1 MNESPPTIPR
11 EYVFNEPEFPLGINF
26 NRAHPD
32 YPLHRHD
39 FEELVIVQ
47 KGIGINSVDGVDY
60 PLQAGD
66 VFVMP
71 KGKTHAYS
79 HMDHLRSYNL
89 YFDLKQ
95 LNLYQWVTRT
105 LPGFHALFTV
115 EPSYRRKKE
124 FNSRLR
130 LSQENLI
137 QIWSLAESLQ
147 ITIEDELPGHRL
159 IALGKFCEL
168 VGMLCRYYEE
178 TAHNDSKKV
187 LRIAK
192 AISCMES
199 GFSEDISIDELAK
212 IAHMSPR
219 NFHRVFIEATGK
231 TPAAHLIGLR
241 VAEAAHQLKSTDKSI
256 TEIAF
261 DCGFTDSNYFA
272 RAFRKTTGC
281 SPSAYRKQTL

>member
-1 MNESPPTIPR
+1 MSEQPPIIPR
-11 EYVFNEPEFPLGINF
+11 EYVFQQPEFPLGINF
-26 NRAHPD
+26 NRGHPD
-32 YPLHRHD
+32 YPLHLHD

-47 KGIGINSVDGVDY
+47 KGTGINSVDGVDY

-79 HMDHLRSYNL
+79 KMNHLRSYNL

-115 EPSYRRKKE
+115 EPSYRRKNE

-130 LSQENLI
+130 LSQENLL
-137 QIWSLAESLQ
+137 QVWSLSESLQ
-147 ITIEDELPGHRL
+147 STIEEKHPGYRL
-159 IALGKFCEL
+159 IALGKFYEL
-168 VGMLCRYYEE
+168 VGLLCRYYEQ
-178 TAHNDSKKV
+178 TDHSDSQKV

-192 AISCMES
+192 AISHMETN
-199 GFSEDISIDELAK
+199 FTQELSVDDLAQ

-219 NFHRVFIEATGK
+219 NFHRVFIDATGK
-231 TPAAHLIGLR
+231 TPAAYLIGLR
-241 VAEAAHQLKSTDKSI
+241 IAEAAHQLKTTNKTI

-261 DCGFTDSNYFA
+261 DCGFFDSNYFA
-272 RAFRKTTGC
+272 RQFRKLTGHSPSAFRKQ
-281 SPSAYRKQTL
+281 AV